1 MLEYVT
7 VNAARA
13 VGLGSELG
21 RLAPGC
27 LADVVLLRAGPYG
40 LALGDPAAHVVLH
53 SSPADV
59 DTVILGGA
67 VRKRA
72 GRLTDLDPAE
82 AADATRRVRERVLGP
97 AAR

>member
-1 MLEYVT
+1 VT

-13 VGLGSELG
+13 VGLGTELG

-27 LADVVLLRAGPYG
+27 LADLVLLRTGPYG
-40 LALGDPAAHVVLH
+40 MSLGDPAAHVALQAT
-53 SSPADV
+53 PADV
-59 DTVILGGA
+59 DTVIIGGA
-67 VRKRA
+67 VKKRA

-82 AADATRRVRERVLGP
+82 AAAATRRVRERVLGP